1 MTIAVAPASSLPAP
15 RRAPGWPYL
24 VALPDCEPP
33 FDDERSPADRVR
45 MLRPSVR
52 RRRTVYRAETAVP
65 ASVLTRVPRWSSE
78 ADSGI
83 RPTRARE
90 LPAVARPATML
101 ARGLVEV
108 LSGVRPVEQLRV
120 HCAPEVFAGLEDLP
134 LVPGPGL
141 PTLLSVRSCEP
152 GDGVAEVTAVF
163 RRAGRVR
170 ALAFRLEGVDGRWRM
185 TALQVG

>member
-1 MTIAVAPASSLPAP
+1 MTIAMGPAASTPA

-24 VALPDCEPP
+24 IPLPDCEPP

-45 MLRPSVR
+45 VLRAVR
-52 RRRTVYRAETAVP
+52 RRRTVYRAEMAVP
-65 ASVLTRVPRWSSE
+65 ATVLTKVPRWSN
-78 ADSGI
+78 DRDIGV
-83 RPTRARE
+83 RPTRALE

-108 LSGVRPVEQLRV
+108 LSGVRAVEQLRT

-170 ALAFRLEGVDGRWRM
+170 ALAFRLEGVDGRWRL